1 MDKLAVELLTLISFF
16 ACTDGGRT
24 GCSLALVSKRMNYA
38 SRPARF
44 YSVSLINSA
53 TQIEQFLAC
62 YQAERARAK
71 DMIPRV
77 RHLCVS
83 LFGKGLDTT
92 SAVQA
97 QPKSRAEFLAWSQ
110 RRAQSW
116 RSAQDN
122 LDGQFNRVIPALMR
136 TVAPDLRSLALMQ
149 AQWRSDMVVRCAFPC
164 LEELTLVGGDPSFLP
179 FEFVPSDRPLYP
191 ALKRLH
197 HIFSLVNKEVD
208 FLKWAQHAPNLTHLR
223 VSRLDHHPRVT
234 VDSLEQVM
242 SRRAPPD
249 VFPHLRQVVIQPV
262 PPPPAATETPLQ
274 LSYRDFVAHLRRSS
288 DKARVDVLLLPPM
301 DMPKPGPGADPSR
314 GCILKLQAA
323 WMDRI
328 EGGDG
333 VWVKAIGGCGEQA
346 GAKQSPPAV
355 PPRTTTPLSL
365 SRWTNVGHSVL

>member
-44 YSVSLINSA
+44 YSVTLINSA
-53 TQIEQFLAC
+53 THIENFLAC

-83 LFGKGLDTT
+83 LFGKGINTA

-110 RRAQSW
+110 RRAQHW

-122 LDGQFNRVIPALMR
+122 MDAQFNLVIPALMR
-136 TVAPDLRSLALMQ
+136 AVAPDLRSLALMQ

-197 HIFSLVNKEVD
+197 HIFSLVNKDVD

-223 VSRLDHHPRVT
+223 VSRLDHHPRIT

-262 PPPPAATETPLQ
+262 PPAPAATDAPLL
-274 LSYRDFVAHLRRSS
+274 LSYRDFTARLRKSA

-301 DMPKPGPGADPSR
+301 DMPKPAPGADPSR
-314 GCILKLQAA
+314 GCILKLQGV

-333 VWVKAIGGCGEQA
+333 VWAKAIGGCGEHD
-346 GAKQSPPAV
+346 GTKQCSPAV
-355 PPRTTTPLSL
+355 PARIATPLSA